1 MWRQREEKGAVVSSI
16 VFRRA
21 VFIFIR

>member
-1 MWRQREEKGAVVSSI
+1 MRRQREEKGAVVSSI